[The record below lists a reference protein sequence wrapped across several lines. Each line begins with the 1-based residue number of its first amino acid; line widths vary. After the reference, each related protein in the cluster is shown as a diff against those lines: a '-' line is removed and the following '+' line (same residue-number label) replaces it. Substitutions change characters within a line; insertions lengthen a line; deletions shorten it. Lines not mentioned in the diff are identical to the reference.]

1 MRGGRYRHYS
11 QGYNDKYFYFG
22 GGQVVGRRTT
32 MSSMKSTL
40 RKRRKPQSSRPT
52 SYRRELEKRLKHL
65 LEAKI
70 SLEPDIKAGFYRR
83 IIE

>member
-1 MRGGRYRHYS
+1 MRGSRQRHYT

-22 GGQVVGRRTT
+22 
-32 MSSMKSTL
+32 MKSTL
-40 RKRRKPQSSRPT
+40 RKRRKPQSEPSSPT
-52 SYRRELEKRLKHL
+52 SYRRELEKRLKRL